1 MDGAKGFRPDNPA
14 GGKNGHTSHMYRVVI
29 IDDDEATLKLYAAVI
44 KRVLGETPIA
54 FSDPH
59 RALDEL
65 ERLHPA
71 LVIVDYFM
79 PEMDGIEFTQA
90 LRSQPAHEFTPIL
103 MLTAN
108 SDRALGPRALDAGAT
123 TFVEKPISLKDF
135 TAQLRRFA
143 IAQPPSRST
152 FGEVMPTDERDTIE
166 RLHRVMR
173 SCNRELA
180 DHAEQVR
187 DVSVAIAGEMRL
199 PAGDIELLRSAA
211 LVYDI
216 GMVSVPERVRATP
229 SALPMRWRSIVNSH
243 VDVGAAI
250 LSGATRPLLR
260 TAEAVARFHHER
272 YDGTGYPE
280 GLAGDEI
287 PLLARIVAVADT
299 FVALTSERPHRIEF
313 PQTHAVAQ
321 IRAERGK
328 AFDPDVVEAFARL
341 EDRLSEFRRTA

>member
-1 MDGAKGFRPDNPA
+1 
-14 GGKNGHTSHMYRVVI
+14 MYRVVI

-44 KRVLGETPIA
+44 KRVLGETPIV
-54 FSDPH
+54 FSDPQAALT
-59 RALDEL
+59 ALDQL
-65 ERLHPA
+65 RPA

-79 PEMDGIEFTQA
+79 PEMDGIAFTRA

-103 MLTAN
+103 MLTAH
-108 SDRALGPRALDAGAT
+108 SDLALGPRALDAGASS
-123 TFVEKPISLKDF
+123 FVEKPISLKDF

-143 IAQPPSRST
+143 IVQPPSRT
-152 FGEVMPTDERDTIE
+152 TYGEVMPTDERDTIE
-166 RLHRVMR
+166 RLHRTMR

-187 DVSVAIAGEMRL
+187 DVAVAIASQMRV
-199 PAGDIELLRSAA
+199 PAGDIEVLRSVA

-216 GMVSVPERVRATP
+216 GMLSVPERVRATP

-243 VDVGAAI
+243 VDTGAAI
-250 LSGATRPLLR
+250 FGGSTRPLLR
-260 TAEAVARFHHER
+260 SAEAVARFHHER
-272 YDGTGYPE
+272 YDGTGYPD

-313 PQTHAVAQ
+313 TLTNSLSQ
-321 IRAERGK
+321 IRDERGK
-328 AFDPDVVEAFARL
+328 AFDPNVVDAFARL
-341 EDRLSEFRRTA
+341 EDRLGEFRHTA